1 VVGDN
6 LAALDSWQTAW
17 LPRRETATEAA
28 VLVLSRDEVEAVL
41 DLDQLVDAVAAAMV
55 DLSQGRA
62 HVPTRNAA
70 YVVEREG
77 MLAAMPAFLPSAGAL
92 TTKLVS
98 LFPQNTDR
106 PTHHAIIAC
115 FDPETGVPT
124 ALMDGAYITATRTA
138 AGSALAT
145 KLLARNGSAV
155 ASVIGTGVQGRA
167 HARALSRL
175 PGIEVILVA
184 GRDPEKVAALRDQLS
199 EAGIRAEA
207 VTIEDAVRSA
217 DVVCASTHA
226 DQPVVLRNRLRPGT
240 HVNSVGYNVA
250 GAGEVDTDTV
260 RDSIVVVESR
270 AAVLAPPPSGPI
282 EIYRAVEAGIIK
294 PDHIHA
300 ELGELVA
307 GDRPGRTDDSQLTLY
322 KSVGVAVQDAA
333 AAALVLDCARRQGVG
348 REIDL

>member
-1 VVGDN
+1 
-6 LAALDSWQTAW
+6 
-17 LPRRETATEAA
+17 
-28 VLVLSRDEVEAVL
+28 
-41 DLDQLVDAVAAAMV
+41 MV
-55 DLSQGRA
+55 DLSRGRA
-62 HVPTRNAA
+62 DVPSRIAA
-70 YVVEREG
+70 FVAERQG
-77 MLAAMPAFLPSAGAL
+77 FLAAMPAFLPSAEAL

-145 KLLARNGSAV
+145 KLLARSGSAV
-155 ASVIGTGVQGRA
+155 VSVIGTGVQGRS

-175 PGIEVILVA
+175 PGIEVIQLA
-184 GRDPEKVAALRDQLS
+184 GRHPEKVGALADELS

-207 VTIEDAVRSA
+207 VASIEDAVRSA

-226 DQPVVLRNRLRPGT
+226 DEPVVRREWLRPGT
-240 HVNSVGYNVA
+240 HVNSVGYNMA
-250 GAGEVDTDTV
+250 GAGEVDADTI

-270 AAVLAPPPSGPI
+270 PAVLAPPPSGAI
-282 EIYRAVEAGIIK
+282 EIHRAVEAGVIK

-307 GDRPGRTDDSQLTLY
+307 GDLPGRTDATQLTLY

-333 AAALVLDCARRQGVG
+333 AAALVLEEARRRGVG
-348 REIDL
+348 RQIDL